1 MNNVQPKILI
11 TGANGQLGK
20 ELQELAKT
28 TTGYE
33 FKFVTHEEMPVQD
46 VAIVNETIKTVQPNY
61 LINCAAYTAVDK
73 AETEKEQAF
82 LINGEAP
89 GILAKAAR
97 ENNCRFIHISTDY
110 VFNGEGTT
118 PYKETDATGAASVYG
133 ASKLMGE
140 ENAMAHDPQAI
151 IIRTSWLYSQFGH
164 NFVKTMLRLMNEKES
179 INVVND
185 QQGSPTWAA
194 GLAKAILH
202 LIERM
207 HNKEAEINGIYH
219 YSDGG
224 ITNWHEFAS
233 AIKEYTHSP
242 CVVNAI
248 TTADYPTPA
257 KRPAWSALN
266 TEKIAKEQQV
276 TILPWK
282 MQLRNCLQQLSAN
295 AKDSLF

>member
-1 MNNVQPKILI
+1 MNNVQPKILV

-28 TTGYE
+28 ITGYE
-33 FKFVTHEEMPVQD
+33 FKFVSHEEMPVQD
-46 VAIVNETIKTVQPNY
+46 VPVVHETIKTVQPDY

-73 AETEKEQAF
+73 AETEKEKAF

-89 GILAKAAR
+89 GILAKACT
-97 ENNCRFIHISTDY
+97 ENNCRFIHLSTDY
-110 VFNGEGTT
+110 VFSGEGTT
-118 PYKETDATGAASVYG
+118 PYKETDATGPASVYG

-140 ENAMAHDPQAI
+140 EKAVAHDPQAI
-151 IIRTSWLYSQFGH
+151 IIRTSWVYSQFGH

-179 INVVND
+179 IKVVND

-194 GLAKAILH
+194 GLASTIFH

-207 HNKEAEINGIYH
+207 HNKEAEVTGVYH
-219 YSDGG
+219 YCDGG
-224 ITNWHEFAS
+224 ITSWHEFAS
-233 AIKEYTHSP
+233 AIKEYTRSP

-248 TTADYPTPA
+248 ATADYPTPA
-257 KRPAWSALN
+257 KRPALSALN
-266 TEKIAKEQQV
+266 TEKIVKEQQV
-276 TILPWK
+276 DILPWK
-282 MQLRNCLQQLSAN
+282 LQLQKCLQQLSAN